1 VTAGHESR
9 RCQAHDALLADDDAM
24 DVLLDETEQLLRALG
39 L

>member
-1 VTAGHESR
+1 VAARDKSR
-9 RCQAHDALLADDDAM
+9 RGEAHDALLADDDAM